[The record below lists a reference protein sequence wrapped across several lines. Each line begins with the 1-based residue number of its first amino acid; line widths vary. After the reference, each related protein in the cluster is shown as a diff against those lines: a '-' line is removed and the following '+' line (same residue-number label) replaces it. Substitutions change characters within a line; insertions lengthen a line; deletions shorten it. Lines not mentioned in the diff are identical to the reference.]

1 MESLTGTRRKIYY
14 YLMKQRGPV
23 PLRRI
28 QRELDLSSPSLALY
42 HLKKLEENGLVKET
56 EEGYIV
62 AKIVLEDY
70 IRVKNFLIPRSAFFA
85 SFFVASII
93 LLWVINFI
101 NPYSV
106 TLFSSIVIAIPAS
119 IFIIDVV
126 KKYSE
131 IN

>member
-70 IRVKNFLIPRSAFFA
+70 IRVKKFPYTKISLLRFLLCRLYNFALGNQLHKSLLSD
-85 SFFVASII
+85 SF
-93 LLWVINFI
+93 LLNS
-101 NPYSV
+101 YSH
-106 TLFSSIVIAIPAS
+106 SC
-119 IFIIDVV
+119 
-126 KKYSE
+126 
-131 IN
+131 